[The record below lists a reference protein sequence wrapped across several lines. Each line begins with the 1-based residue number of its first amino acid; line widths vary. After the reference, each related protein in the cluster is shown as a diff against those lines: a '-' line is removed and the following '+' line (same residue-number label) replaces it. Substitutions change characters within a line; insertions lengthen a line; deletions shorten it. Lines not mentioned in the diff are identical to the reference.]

1 MSGTDTTPEQLEAD
15 IAVQR
20 AQLADTV
27 DQLSH
32 KLDVKAQA
40 KERLDRVRPQQ
51 VVIAVGAVL
60 VVGALL
66 WWARRR

>member
-1 MSGTDTTPEQLEAD
+1 MSGTDTTTEQLETD
-15 IAVQR
+15 IAAQR

-27 DQLSH
+27 DRLGH
-32 KLDVKAQA
+32 KLDVRAQA
-40 KERLDRVRPQQ
+40 REWLDRVRPQQ

>member
-1 MSGTDTTPEQLEAD
+1 MSDTETTPDQLEAE
-15 IAVQR
+15 IAAQR

-51 VVIAVGAVL
+51 AIITVGAVL
-60 VVGALL
+60 AVGALL

>member
-1 MSGTDTTPEQLEAD
+1 MSGTDTTPEQLETD
-15 IAVQR
+15 IAAQR

-40 KERLDRVRPQQ
+40 KERLDRVQPQQ
-51 VVIAVGAVL
+51 VVIAAGAVL

>member
-1 MSGTDTTPEQLEAD
+1 MSGTDTTPEQLETD
-15 IAVQR
+15 IAAQR

-27 DQLSH
+27 DRLGH
-32 KLDVKAQA
+32 KLDVRAQA
-40 KERLDRVRPQQ
+40 RERLDRVRPQQ

>member
-1 MSGTDTTPEQLEAD
+1 MSGTDTTTEQLETD
-15 IAVQR
+15 IAAQR

-27 DQLSH
+27 DRLGH
-32 KLDVKAQA
+32 KLDVRAQA
-40 KERLDRVRPQQ
+40 RERLDRVRPQQ
-51 VVIAVGAVL
+51 VVIAVGTVL

>member
-66 WWARRR
+66 WWARQR

>member
-1 MSGTDTTPEQLEAD
+1 MSGTDTTPGQLEAD
-15 IAVQR
+15 IAAQR

-66 WWARRR
+66 WWARQR

>member
-1 MSGTDTTPEQLEAD
+1 MSGTDTTPEQLETD
-15 IAVQR
+15 IAAQR

-27 DQLSH
+27 DRLSH